1 MVIESCLFV
10 SRFKNLFVLACSVAL
25 VVSESLRPCG
35 LEPTRLLC
43 PWDSLGKNT
52 GVGCHVL
59 LQGMSPAQEST
70 WGLLHCRWILYQ
82 LSYQGS
88 PETCKGGLLQI
99 NSASIPVSKL
109 FLSPQNNPAADP
121 SSLLLSPALL
131 SHDMFSLTLR
141 TVPTEDLSW
150 APVTPS
156 AYCVAPG
163 PVIPCSLRCLL
174 TRLLTP

>member
-1 MVIESCLFV
+1 M
-10 SRFKNLFVLACSVAL
+10 
-25 VVSESLRPCG
+25 
-35 LEPTRLLC
+35 
-43 PWDSLGKNT
+43 
-52 GVGCHVL
+52 GCHIL
-59 LQGMSPAQEST
+59 LQGIFPTQESI

-109 FLSPQNNPAADP
+109 LLSPQNNPAADP
-121 SSLLLSPALL
+121 SSLLLPSALL

-141 TVPTEDLSW
+141 TVPTGDLLSW

-163 PVIPCSLRCLL
+163 PEIPCSLRCLL
-174 TRLLTP
+174 TRLLIP